1 MGRCYRIA
9 CEDYLDLEAFQE
21 LVQKHLGGQAR
32 LCLRLREEE
41 YGGRYYIEGQ
51 STRGVEVYKEGDFL
65 VVRIPLLA
73 DYADFFLGKLF
84 LDIFCQFLGEQVL
97 DQEGGRLDVRE
108 YFSDETVQQLRET
121 DSRIFLAML
130 KNMSGSI
137 TLACPVSDVVF
148 GRVEAEHFVQC
159 QPPPSSPGGS
169 PPTSGGFSG
178 AAARGSPNG
187 NRPRKG
193 FRGIDSFLELLGEA
207 L

>member
-1 MGRCYRIA
+1 MSRCYYIK
-9 CEDYLDLEAFQE
+9 CEDYLDLEAFQV
-21 LVQKHLGGQAR
+21 LVQRHLGEETR
-32 LCLRLREEE
+32 ICLKLQEEV
-41 YGGRYYIEGQ
+41 YGGQFYIEGQ
-51 STRGVEVYKEGDFL
+51 STRGIEISRNQESM

-97 DQEGGRLDVRE
+97 DQEDGRLDVRE

-159 QPPPSSPGGS
+159 QLDPAELTRRLTSHIGGIQWGGS
-169 PPTSGGFSG
+169 
-178 AAARGSPNG
+178 
-187 NRPRKG
+187 
-193 FRGIDSFLELLGEA
+193 EGEPA
-207 L
+207 GE